1 MHVRLLVG
9 TPHRWGSTKTQLLQ
23 RECSQT
29 RRVRLAHTLRGE
41 PNPQQC
47 FTIICLLISVHLEG
61 LFPRCTDRKQP
72 QDGGN
77 LALKA
82 GPPRWGLP
90 VPRPGT
96 SWTLLGSSSAETG
109 TRCVKP
115 PPIRSGWS
123 LPREVTQGDNSD
135 RLWLLS
141 YGIDQDSGKSKV
153 TFLRSFQPQGTWSTK
168 RKTPAQ
174 RVKMSFPLISNEGKA
189 RGQPVSLLQR
199 DAPHLLGPCFS
210 SRPLPGP
217 QAAQPSAE
225 WQKAGQGELPPE
237 HGATVGR
244 PARPGRPPREPH
256 GPCTHE
262 G

>member
-1 MHVRLLVG
+1 MSGPVSPWPSSLCACPSPCRN
-9 TPHRWGSTKTQLLQ
+9 TTQMGFYKDPVSPKGMFTDTV
-23 RECSQT
+23 EG
-29 RRVRLAHTLRGE
+29 RVRLTHTLRGE

-47 FTIICLLISVHLEG
+47 FTVICLLISVHLEG
-61 LFPRCTDRKQP
+61 LCPRCTDRKQL

-135 RLWLLS
+135 RLRPLS

-174 RVKMSFPLISNEGKA
+174 RVKMSFPLIS
-189 RGQPVSLLQR
+189 
-199 DAPHLLGPCFS
+199 
-210 SRPLPGP
+210 
-217 QAAQPSAE
+217 
-225 WQKAGQGELPPE
+225 
-237 HGATVGR
+237 
-244 PARPGRPPREPH
+244 
-256 GPCTHE
+256 
-262 G
+262 